1 MRWQARFSL
10 AKPNL
15 HLHLSGLLT
24 NGPTNEFG
32 REQKD
37 VEGRERTKREMGR
50 SNMHEWARER
60 ERERERR
67 GKKGREE

>member
-1 MRWQARFSL
+1 M
-10 AKPNL
+10 
-15 HLHLSGLLT
+15 T

-60 ERERERR
+60 ERERAKGKER
-67 GKKGREE
+67 KGGVISTEREERLGDEPTLNT